1 MNMLE
6 VVAGAKYYFW
16 LPGIT
21 IQATGASA
29 VILYAGTGIAGVF
42 LFGQFVDYVREQ
54 FEGFASKRR

>member
-1 MNMLE
+1 MNIYE

-29 VILYAGTGIAGVF
+29 VILYAGTGVAGVF
-42 LFGQFVDYVREQ
+42 LINRFVDYVRKQLSES
-54 FEGFASKRR
+54 APKRQ